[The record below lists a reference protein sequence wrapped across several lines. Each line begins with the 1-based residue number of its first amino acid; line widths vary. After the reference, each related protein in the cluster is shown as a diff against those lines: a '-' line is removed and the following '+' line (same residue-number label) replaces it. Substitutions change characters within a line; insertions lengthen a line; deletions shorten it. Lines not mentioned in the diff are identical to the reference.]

1 MTTEMES
8 SPITFQE
15 IGQEEAE
22 AILPDFFSP
31 DHPRWLRHAYVAQA
45 EGCED
50 RILVFASLGAIA
62 KHVLVC
68 PENGEYSVAN
78 LPEKTRHAT
87 IAVANVLREKLKL
100 RGKPLLVEHGA
111 AATTQSK
118 VSAAGGHIGCA
129 CIEFPHIHLINF
141 RSDWKM
147 AFYAMCVEIGGQP
160 IAIDSDEKFASL
172 SGKPYLLVS
181 PWPNGWYAWQ
191 NPHDKFGRQFIR
203 KAVWH
208 LFATGGDV
216 DRTMALI
223 RNDPSQQWD
232 WRVNPGFETVRE
244 TDRLL
249 ARFSTP
255 DAPRPFDPAFH
266 ASQMFGARIRG

>member
-1 MTTEMES
+1 MTAETES

-15 IGQEEAE
+15 IGQKESE

-31 DHPRWLRHAYVAQA
+31 DHPRGLRHSYVAKA

-50 RILVFASLGAIA
+50 RILAFASLGAIA

-68 PENGEYSVAN
+68 PENGEYNVAN

-100 RGKPLLVEHGA
+100 SGKPLLVEHGA

-141 RSDWKM
+141 RSVYKI
-147 AFYAMCVEIGGQP
+147 AFYTMCKKIGGEP
-160 IAIDSDEKFASL
+160 ITIDSDEKFAAL
-172 SGKPYLLVS
+172 SEKPYLLLS
-181 PWPNGWYAWQ
+181 PWPNGWYAWV
-191 NPHDKFGRQFIR
+191 NPAETFGRQFIR

-208 LFATGGDV
+208 FFATEGDI
-216 DRTMALI
+216 DRTLKLPK
-223 RNDPSQQWD
+223 NDPSRLWD
-232 WRVNPGFETVRE
+232 WRVNPGFDTVRE

-249 ARFSTP
+249 ASFSTSGP
-255 DAPRPFDPAFH
+255 QPFDLSQH
-266 ASQMFGARIRG
+266 AARMFGTRYR